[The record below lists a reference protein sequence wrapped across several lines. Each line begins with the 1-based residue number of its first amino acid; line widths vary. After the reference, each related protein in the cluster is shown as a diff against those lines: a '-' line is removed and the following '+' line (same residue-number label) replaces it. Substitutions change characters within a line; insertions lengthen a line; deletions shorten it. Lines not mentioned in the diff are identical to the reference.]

1 MGYIDLNVY
10 MFVNEY
16 FKKDKLSKRS
26 SSLTPH
32 SCQRT
37 WALCGIFNQ
46 VQDSP
51 KTDKRM
57 CSVTQYD
64 IHGSDNIN
72 ERRINDKE
80 TLNDV
85 NNDIN
90 G

>member
-57 CSVTQYD
+57 CYTALHSMTYTAV
-64 IHGSDNIN
+64 I
-72 ERRINDKE
+72 
-80 TLNDV
+80 TLMREEEM
-85 NNDIN
+85 IKKL
-90 G
+90 